1 MSQAP
6 AAEPQPKLLWKP
18 NALSN
23 AKELGTATTSTKFPT
38 LQEAFHAVDQRKGK
52 NVILLTRNSDGWTVF
67 EYVGSSA
74 CKINFK
80 ELHINGL
87 PLGGDALSPQT
98 YIIDGKDRVSRIA
111 HNESGYR
118 LQESPRPGEEP
129 SSPWVVEALVP
140 EEESNHG
147 KNLTWLPHFTLL
159 PSPAELS
166 AAIKWVSANLSISN
180 TIRAGGSKHSW
191 SPVGTT
197 SGVYVEPYRMKLS
210 HTLTDEPP
218 VYRAD
223 LPADFR
229 NSLVRAGSGN
239 TIKEMNR
246 WLWGNGLAFPYLG
259 GFDGQ
264 TLGGVFTT
272 GTHGSVLTCG
282 PLAEMIKSTDLVVAS
297 GEIVRIE
304 PKDGIT
310 DPKALRKEFPNIRL
324 IQDDSYYRA
333 ALINIGT
340 MGVVHS
346 YVLEVTPRF
355 HMNEIRT
362 ASTITELKDKLRDGK
377 IYDLSGTPP
386 NLKPAQMESIPP
398 TISNGTTDG
407 GFKGQP
413 LKPYHL
419 EFLTNPHSD
428 KVVVTSRHPT
438 VVDTSADKEME
449 FTPPGRDLIKTI
461 HLTPRFTRPVFPTWF
476 QDNFNSLLSWGLNTI
491 IKLFPGL
498 TPGLIDSAMDTLIDD
513 AYTDRSFNVFNV
525 GDGTNAIPALAGT
538 IYVHVSQDQY
548 LVALDT
554 IRETARQYATAH
566 KRYETGMVSLRFVK
580 GSIALLSPNEDY
592 CSFEFIFTGET
603 TYAQDMLNQYEAALR
618 QKLGENRVWIHW
630 GQLVDST
637 KVKGRGKQYVGFE
650 KWVEA
655 RTALDPEGRF
665 SGWEAT
671 VL

>member
-1 MSQAP
+1 MSQP
-6 AAEPQPKLLWKP
+6 TTAEAQPTLRWKP
-18 NALSN
+18 NAVSK
-23 AKELGTATTSTKFPT
+23 AKELGTATTSTNFPDI
-38 LQEAFHAVDQRKGK
+38 QEAFHAVAQRKGK
-52 NVILLTRNSDGWTVF
+52 NVILLTRTSVGWTIF

-74 CKINFK
+74 CKVNFK
-80 ELHINGL
+80 ELQINGL
-87 PLGGDALSPQT
+87 PLGGDPLSPQT
-98 YIIDGKDRVSRIA
+98 YIIDSKDRVSRIV
-111 HNESGYR
+111 HHENTYR
-118 LQESPRPGEEP
+118 LQESPRPAEEP
-129 SSPWVVEALVP
+129 TPPWVVEAIVP
-140 EEESNHG
+140 EEETNHG
-147 KNLTWLPHFTLL
+147 KNLKWLPHFTFR
-159 PSPAELS
+159 PSPAELP
-166 AAIKWVSANLSISN
+166 AAIKWVSDKLPIGN

-191 SPVGTT
+191 SPVATT

-210 HTLTDEPP
+210 RTLADEPP

-223 LPADFR
+223 LPTDVR
-229 NSLVRAGSGN
+229 NNLVRAGSGN
-239 TIKEMNR
+239 TVKEMNR
-246 WLWGNGLAFPYLG
+246 WLWENGLAFPYLG

-264 TLGGVFTT
+264 TLGGVFPT
-272 GTHGSVLTCG
+272 GTHGSVFTRG
-282 PLAEMIKSTDLVVAS
+282 PLAEMIKSTDLVLAS
-297 GEIVRIE
+297 GETVRIE

-310 DPKALRKEFPNIRL
+310 DPKALKKELPNIRL
-324 IQDDSYYRA
+324 IQDDGYYHA
-333 ALINIGT
+333 ALINIGV

-346 YVLEVTPRF
+346 YILEVTPRF

-377 IYDLSGTPP
+377 IYDLFGTAPD
-386 NLKPAQMESIPP
+386 LKPIEMESITP
-398 TISNGTTDG
+398 TISNGTSDG

-428 KVVVTSRHPT
+428 KVVITSRHPT
-438 VVDTSADKEME
+438 FVAIPTDKEMQ

-461 HLTPRFTRPVFPTWF
+461 HLTPRFTRPAFPTWF
-476 QDNFNSLLSWGLNTI
+476 QENFNSLLSWALDAM

-538 IYVHVSQDQY
+538 MYVPVSKDQY

-554 IRETARQYATAH
+554 IRETAREYVTAH
-566 KRYETGMVSLRFVK
+566 KHYETGMVSLRFIK

-592 CSFEFIFTGET
+592 CSFEFIFTGST

-618 QKLGENRVWIHW
+618 QKLGEDKVWIHW
-630 GQLVDST
+630 GQLVDAT
-637 KVKGRGKQYVGFE
+637 KVKGRGVQYVAFN
-650 KWVEA
+650 KWAEVKTE
-655 RTALDPEGRF
+655 LDPQGIF
-665 SGWEAT
+665 AGWETT